1 MLGGLTIRGRCLLAA
16 GAAAAI
22 CALVLDERDLL
33 RVAAFA
39 TALPLLA
46 LGMSARARLGVDAR
60 REVSPPRLPAGERT
74 TVRLHLSA
82 RGRLPAGGL
91 ALEDGLPHSLGRRP
105 KFRLETVNRTAPPVL
120 EYPVVAR
127 MRGIHRI
134 GPLRTRVDDPL
145 GLSEFDRELAG
156 TSRLVVVP
164 RVVELSGL
172 PVGSG
177 LGTGEDGSARLRSG
191 HGEDDTMVRQYR
203 HGDDIRRVHWK
214 TTARRDEL
222 MVRAEER
229 PWHGGVTVLLDR
241 RSAAHRGTGPHAS
254 LEWAVSAAAS
264 IYLHV
269 RRQGRPAHLVTEDG
283 ARLAS
288 PAAEPDTVLDSLAA
302 LRSSTHRD
310 LVCHSD
316 PGDGQELVAV
326 LGEITTAAVREL
338 TALRP
343 EGSTSLALLLD
354 TRAWAGLPVGGPGP
368 DTAAQRLRAAGWSVV
383 VVPGEQASVAAM
395 WQQLCDEPAV
405 PAARVPEN
413 EL

>member
-16 GAAAAI
+16 GAAAVI
-22 CALVLDERDLL
+22 CSLVLDERDLL
-33 RVAAFA
+33 RVAAFV

-46 LGMSARARLGVDAR
+46 LGMSARARGGIDAR
-60 REVSPPRLPAGERT
+60 RALHPPRLTAGRSAR
-74 TVRLHLSA
+74 VRLHLSA
-82 RGRLPAGGL
+82 RGRLPQGGL
-91 ALEDGLPHSLGRRP
+91 VLEDSVPHSLGEHP
-105 KFRLETVNRTAPPVL
+105 KFRLESVNRNAPPVL
-120 EYPVVAR
+120 EYPIAAR
-127 MRGIHRI
+127 MRGIHHI

-156 TSRLVVVP
+156 TSRLIVVP
-164 RVVELSGL
+164 HIAELSGL

-177 LGTGEDGSARLRSG
+177 LGSGEEGNARLRSG
-191 HGEDDTMVRQYR
+191 HGEDDTVVRQYR

-214 TTARRDEL
+214 STARRDEL

-241 RSAAHRGTGPHAS
+241 RSAAHRGLGPHSS

-264 IYLHV
+264 LYLHV
-269 RRQGRPAHLVTEDG
+269 RKQGRPVHLVAEDG

-288 PAAEPDTVLDSLAA
+288 PAAEQDSVLDSLAA
-302 LRSSTHRD
+302 MPSSAHRD
-310 LVCHSD
+310 LVCHTD
-316 PGDGQELVAV
+316 PGDGQELIAV

-343 EGSTSLALLLD
+343 EETTSMALLLD
-354 TRAWAGLPVGGPGP
+354 TRAWTSGQNGGRDP
-368 DTAAQRLRAAGWSVV
+368 DVAARQLRAVGWSVV
-383 VVPGEQASVAAM
+383 VVPNEQASVPAM
-395 WQQLCDEPAV
+395 WQQLCNEPAT
-405 PAARVPEN
+405 PTASAPES